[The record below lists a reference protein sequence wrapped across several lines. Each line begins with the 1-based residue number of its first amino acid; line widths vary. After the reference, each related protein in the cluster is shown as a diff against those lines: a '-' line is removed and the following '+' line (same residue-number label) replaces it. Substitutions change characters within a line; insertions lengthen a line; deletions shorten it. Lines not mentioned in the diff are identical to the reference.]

1 MHFLTLGIYVYD
13 RIENSLRF
21 NLNIA
26 VITNLVIG
34 YSETVI
40 MSIQNGTET

>member
-26 VITNLVIG
+26 VITNLIVIG

-40 MSIQNGTET
+40 MSI